1 MIFGVSGGLGGLI
14 WRVLEAKLEVWRHLG
29 GILEALGGSGRHL
42 GGSRRHLG
50 GSWAALGRI
59 LEPKLED
66 LEAILGGLGG
76 QVGGLEANLD
86 ASWSQ
91 VGRFLGHLGCLGGNL
106 R

>member
-1 MIFGVSGGLGGLI
+1 M
-14 WRVLEAKLEVWRHLG
+14 
-29 GILEALGGSGRHL
+29 EALGGSGRHL

-66 LEAILGGLGG
+66 LEAILGGVGG
-76 QVGGLEANLD
+76 QVGGLEANLE

-91 VGRFLGHLGCLGGNL
+91 VGRFLGQLGGLGDNL
-106 R
+106 RRFFRFSPNSTNSERKKTILNVRGVQIGGF